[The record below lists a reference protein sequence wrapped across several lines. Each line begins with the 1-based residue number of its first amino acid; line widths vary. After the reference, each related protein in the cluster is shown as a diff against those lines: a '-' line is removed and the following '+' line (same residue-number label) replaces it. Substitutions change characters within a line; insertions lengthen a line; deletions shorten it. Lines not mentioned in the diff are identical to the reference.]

1 MQSKFSKSV
10 ACLSLAL
17 MTGWAV
23 CVYSQVPGDG
33 ANGMQNVLSVPVS
46 SNNTGQS
53 VLSIQKPGIN
63 LKKMSLLDPERF
75 TMKQSYM
82 MNFSS
87 TGGNGGVM
95 GMYLN
100 TMEYRFNA
108 PLVMRLQVAYQTQTG
123 IVFGNKDGYSGLN
136 NLNQGRLFV
145 PAFDIVYKPFKNT
158 TFGFSYRDVSGM
170 GNSYNPYSPYSSYGY
185 GYGRSGFGYDM
196 MGYSP
201 FMRY

>member
-1 MQSKFSKSV
+1 MQSMFLKRT
-10 ACLSLAL
+10 ACLSLVL

-23 CVYSQVPGDG
+23 CLYSQVPGDG
-33 ANGMQNVLSVPVS
+33 TDGVKNIFSVPV
-46 SNNTGQS
+46 NGDNTGKS

-75 TMKQSYM
+75 TMKQQYI

-108 PLVMRLQVAYQTQTG
+108 PLMMRLQVAYQTQTG
-123 IVFGNKDGYSGLN
+123 IVFGNRDGFNGLN
-136 NLNQGRLFV
+136 NMNQGRMFV
-145 PAFDIVYKPFKNT
+145 PAFDIIYKPFKNT
-158 TFGFSYRDVSGM
+158 TFGFSYRDMSGM
-170 GNSYNPYSPYSSYGY
+170 GNPYNPYSPYSSYGY

-196 MGYSP
+196 FGYSP
-201 FMRY
+201 YMR

>member
-1 MQSKFSKSV
+1 M
-10 ACLSLAL
+10 AL
-17 MTGWAV
+17 MAGWTV
-23 CVYSQVPGDG
+23 SVYSQVPGDG
-33 ANGMQNVLSVPVS
+33 TNGFQNVFSVPVNS
-46 SNNTGQS
+46 DNAGKSL
-53 VLSIQKPGIN
+53 LSIQKPGIN

-87 TGGNGGVM
+87 TGGNGGLM

-123 IVFGNKDGYSGLN
+123 IVFGNKDGYNGLN

-145 PAFDIVYKPFKNT
+145 PAFDLIYKPFKNT
-158 TFGFSYRDVSGM
+158 TFGFSYRDYSGM
-170 GNSYNPYSPYSSYGY
+170 ANQYNPYSPFSGYGY
-185 GYGRSGFGYDM
+185 GYGRAGFGYDM

-201 FMRY
+201 YSPLMR